1 MSFIHEQLAAIKAR
15 FTSQSLLRL
24 RKVSNLLIIPII
36 LGFPT
41 QLNGNSDF
49 PTLAEKKPAPTLIA
63 SDPRYDQPVPKVT
76 LIYDS
81 IGSYDPRETWQDAF
95 ENDQAD
101 LLARAMLAEENEK
114 INDYFRREDAIGAG
128 WVMTNRTKSSEFDY
142 ALGDDALLQI
152 IVEGGQFA
160 LGGSYVNGIKLPGN
174 AAIVA
179 SPENY
184 PKWFGGDPR
193 GSYWKA
199 YDLATGI
206 LEGKILDPTYGALYF
221 VDHYRV
227 TDGKTVPF
235 ADGRTR
241 FNVRYG
247 TGRFYSIPEL
257 KQMVEKGEDIWLLLL
272 GAN

>member
-1 MSFIHEQLAAIKAR
+1 LI
-15 FTSQSLLRL
+15 
-24 RKVSNLLIIPII
+24 KVSYFLIIPII
-36 LGFPT
+36 LSFPAH
-41 QLNGNSDF
+41 LKGNSDF
-49 PTLAEKKPAPTLIA
+49 PTFEETEPAPISLTT
-63 SDPRYDQPVPKVT
+63 DPRLDQPVPQVS
-76 LIYDS
+76 LIYDPS
-81 IGSYDPRETWQDAF
+81 GSYDPKETWEDVF
-95 ENDQAD
+95 KKDKAD

-114 INDYFRREDAIGAG
+114 INDYVRREDAIGAG
-128 WVMTNRTKSSEFDY
+128 WVMANRTKASEFEY
-142 ALGDDALLQI
+142 ALGEDALLEI

-160 LGGSYVNGIKLPGN
+160 LGGSYMNGVKLPGN

-184 PKWFGGDPR
+184 PRWFGGDPR

-199 YDLATGI
+199 YDLAEGI
-206 LEGKILDPTYGALYF
+206 LEGKIQDPTYGALYF
-221 VDHYRV
+221 VDHYRI

-235 ADGRTR
+235 SDGRTR

-272 GAN
+272 GIN